1 MELSI
6 DRIAMLW
13 YHTVVMEKLTEF
25 QCPARGDHCER
36 CCEIARDAM
45 LGSFLGEY
53 GEKGDQVLAENIPI
67 KTVVN
72 TPGVGI
78 LTCEQRQRRAREVG
92 AEIAKEYTVR

>member
-1 MELSI
+1 MAI
-6 DRIAMLW
+6 IASDAVRLP
-13 YHTVVMEKLTEF
+13 VMP
-25 QCPARGDHCER
+25 CWVR
-36 CCEIARDAM
+36 
-45 LGSFLGEY
+45 FLGEY